1 MNLKTPTVTIDV
13 MKKTILVE
21 IPGVTEDDLNV
32 MSID

>member
-1 MNLKTPTVTIDV
+1 MNLKAPTVTIDV
-13 MKKTILVE
+13 MKKTILAE